1 MRTSS
6 AKAKGRRP
14 MLWLRER
21 LLARFPQLKPDDI
34 RVTAS
39 GTPGPDLQLSPA
51 AQQVFPYAVES
62 KCHEALNIWAAL
74 KQAESHAP
82 IVHECVEVN
91 AKESTVTFNSY
102 RRAPLLVFTRN
113 RTKTYVALEAESF
126 LDLVR
131 RAAK

>member
-1 MRTSS
+1 MRTAS

-21 LLARFPQLKPDDI
+21 LLATFPQLQPDDV

-62 KCHEALNIWAAL
+62 KCCEALNIWAAL
-74 KQAESHAP
+74 RQAETHMMHMMVTTPHPPDGVRDVRFELAP
-82 IVHECVEVN
+82 VV
-91 AKESTVTFNSY
+91 
-102 RRAPLLVFTRN
+102 VFTRN